1 MSNLYEIFIDNPK
14 IKGIINSE
22 QFPYFEKIMEMR
34 IKLELS
40 PYKIANFLGITA
52 EQYIDFEYCDL
63 SIPVNKYKEVLTNM
77 SLFHFTDELTQLAK
91 LKRLLTEYKFTFE
104 NELDAYTV
112 SYVNDTNTLILT
124 NRTHWD
130 ALLVD
135 EDNYEYEYK
144 ITEDVINENTNISF
158 NKFINDLK
166 KSIRKV
172 IL

>member
-22 QFPYFEKIMEMR
+22 QFPYSEKIMELR

-63 SIPVNKYKEVLTNM
+63 SILVEKYKEVITNI
-77 SLFHFTDELTQLAK
+77 SLFYLTDDSTQLSK
-91 LKRLLTEYKFTFE
+91 LKRLLNEHNCIFEYT
-104 NELDAYTV
+104 LDKYTV
-112 SYVNDTNTLILT
+112 SYTNDNNTLILT

-130 ALLVD
+130 ALLVG

-144 ITEDVINENTNISF
+144 ITEDLIDENNNISF
-158 NKFINDLK
+158 NKFIDKLNNILK
-166 KSIRKV
+166 
-172 IL
+172 